1 MNIRIFSIF
10 AIAVA
15 LLSSCALDEIMT
27 ESGFIHAEME
37 NEQTRTAVAL
47 TSFQKY
53 LYLNNLP

>member
-37 NEQTRTAVAL
+37 NDQTRHEVAL
-47 TSFQKY
+47 TSIQKY
-53 LYLNNLP
+53 FYLNNLP